1 MAKRLSTL
9 FNDPDML
16 LNAIPRDIEENLRW
30 RIGLHSKMSQDAGML
45 QAYLELCRI
54 KPQILF
60 NSAFFVY
67 EARAMPGRQN
77 VPFILRP
84 KQEIGIERLKVAI
97 DNATEMNPH
106 NLIFDKSREEGAT
119 EIICKMFGA
128 YFLLYEDM
136 SFLVGSRA
144 EHFVDQGVR
153 VPTKG
158 TRVPGLHKSLMHKI
172 LYGLW
177 NLPGYMRPNMFKS
190 HLSLENL
197 DNGSK
202 IGGEAT
208 TDNFGAADRAKAV
221 LVDEAARIEPNVAQY
236 IIDNIQDVTPCCIF
250 NSTHFK
256 WGSGHPYAKLINS
269 NKIEVITLG
278 WEDNPVKNG
287 GLYNSPEMDVI
298 QIKDIDYY
306 REKCPVIFNEIEAH
320 KSFIYSDLQLK
331 VAESTDEIQEQMG
344 EISFVADG
352 GERLFS
358 CRRSGWLDGQEA
370 RGRRK
375 QDIAINILRIPQ
387 GSADQF
393 FDDMNLVRIEK
404 KFVKEP
410 TYTGTLH
417 YEIEKK
423 KPVDIKFKR
432 GGPKL
437 LKWWGPLPN
446 GKPRQDHNYI
456 VSCDISRG
464 TGASNSV
471 AAITDV
477 NTSEVVGLYVNPNID
492 VTDFAELAVAL
503 CLWTGGGSRNT
514 YLIWEQN
521 GPGDSFA
528 NRIRK
533 IGYAFVY
540 YKVNERTK
548 SRKRGK
554 NKTYGWTS
562 TTGINGTKNAL
573 LGDLDAAIDESIQ
586 INKRFPF
593 LIIHDMQTIRELRD
607 YIFMGDRID
616 VGLSSQS
623 TESSGARYAHGD
635 RVIATAM
642 TMLAMKEQPKA
653 KVKQAQKVRKN
664 SMLYRMQ
671 ERKREY
677 SRKKCEVGKWL

>member
-1 MAKRLSTL
+1 MAL
-9 FNDPDML
+9 
-16 LNAIPRDIEENLRW
+16 
-30 RIGLHSKMSQDAGML
+30 DAGML
-45 QAYLELCRI
+45 HAYLELCRN

-60 NSAFFVY
+60 NSSFFVY
-67 EARAMPGRQN
+67 EARAKPGKQN
-77 VPFILRP
+77 IPFILRP
-84 KQEIGIERLKVAI
+84 QQEYAIERLKYAI

-119 EIICKMFGA
+119 ELISKMFA
-128 YFLLYEDM
+128 SYFLLYEDM
-136 SFLVGSRA
+136 SFLVGSRV
-144 EHFVDQGVR
+144 EDYVDRGVR
-153 VPTKG
+153 IPTKG
-158 TRVPGLHKSLMHKI
+158 NRVPGSHKSIFHKI

-177 NLPGYMRPNMFKS
+177 NLPEYMRPPMLKS

-197 DNGSK
+197 DSGSK

-208 TDNFGAADRAKAV
+208 TDNFAAGDRAKAV

-269 NKIEVITLG
+269 NKVEVVTLG
-278 WEDNPVKNG
+278 WEDNPVKNP

-298 QIKDIDYY
+298 QIKDIGYY
-306 REKCPVIFNEIEAH
+306 REKCPTIFDEIEAH

-331 VAESTDEIQEQMG
+331 VVESSDEVQEQMEG
-344 EISFVADG
+344 ISFVADG

-358 CRRSGWLDGQEA
+358 CDRSPWLDGQDA

-404 KFVKEP
+404 KYVKEP
-410 TYTGTLH
+410 TFTGTLK
-417 YEIEKK
+417 YEIKDK
-423 KPVDIKFKR
+423 RPVDIEFKR

-437 LKWWGPLPN
+437 LKWWGSLPN
-446 GKPRQDHNYI
+446 GKPDQTHNYI
-456 VSCDISRG
+456 VSCDISMG

-471 AAITDV
+471 AKIIDV
-477 NTSEVVGLYVNPNID
+477 NTSEEVGVYVNPNID
-492 VTDFAELAVAL
+492 VPDFAELCVAL

-514 YLIWEQN
+514 YLIWEAN
-521 GPGDSFA
+521 GPGQTFTS
-528 NRIRK
+528 RVRK
-533 IGYAFVY
+533 IGYSFVY
-540 YKVNERTK
+540 YKVNEKKK
-548 SRKRGK
+548 SRKRSG
-554 NKTYGWTS
+554 NKEYGWTS
-562 TTGINGTKNAL
+562 TKGENGTKNAL
-573 LGDLDAAIDESIQ
+573 LGDLDAAIDESLQ
-586 INKRFPF
+586 TDKRFPF

-607 YIFMGDRID
+607 YIFLGDRID
-616 VGLSSQS
+616 VGLSAQS

-635 RVIATAM
+635 RVIASAM

-653 KVKQAQKVRKN
+653 KVKQARKVRKDT
-664 SMLYRMQ
+664 MLHRIR
-671 ERKREY
+671 ERKKELV
-677 SRKKCEVGKWL
+677 RKKNKVEKWL